1 MSEPTTLPAVAA
13 STASQKLI
21 QCWLAA
27 KPENS
32 RVTSLGTGMHALSGT
47 ISANTPR
54 SPNRAMMPVT
64 VFGADGAARAT
75 AGRADGE
82 AEAVARRGRVAAAG
96 GSRPMTERWTDAT
109 VR

>member
-21 QCWLAA
+21 QCWLTA

-32 RVTSLGTGMHALSGT
+32 SVTSLGTGMHALSGT

-54 SPNRAMMPVT
+54 IPNRSMIPVMA
-64 VFGADGAARAT
+64 FRADPGGGSEAARAGGVR
-75 AGRADGE
+75 AGAG
-82 AEAVARRGRVAAAG
+82 AEAVAPPGPEDVAG
-96 GSRPMTERWTDAT
+96 DI
-109 VR
+109 